1 MVDQP
6 SLVTQFH
13 QFFESLLTGIA
24 NQFPYVPVL
33 IYQPQ
38 VVAGVECIR
47 YVAIHDTVGLFLMYH
62 QVGMVSEHYV
72 TFKTPD
78 IAKNAA
84 SILEWVVAQL
94 KQFGTV
100 DERKAKSMFSG
111 DDFLFFDAFRNQVLN
126 DGFLSNDVNFLHCN
140 SNRCIQLPDFQ
151 R

>member
-47 YVAIHDTVGLFLMYH
+47 YVAIHDTVGFVLP
-62 QVGMVSEHYV
+62 VS
-72 TFKTPD
+72 
-78 IAKNAA
+78 
-84 SILEWVVAQL
+84 S
-94 KQFGTV
+94 
-100 DERKAKSMFSG
+100 SG
-111 DDFLFFDAFRNQVLN
+111 NGIRALC
-126 DGFLSNDVNFLHCN
+126 H
-140 SNRCIQLPDFQ
+140 I
-151 R
+151 

>member
-1 MVDQP
+1 
-6 SLVTQFH
+6 
-13 QFFESLLTGIA
+13 
-24 NQFPYVPVL
+24 
-33 IYQPQ
+33 
-38 VVAGVECIR
+38 
-47 YVAIHDTVGLFLMYH
+47 
-62 QVGMVSEHYV
+62 MVSEHYV

-94 KQFGTV
+94 KQLV
-100 DERKAKSMFSG
+100 RLMSAKRKSMFSG

-151 R
+151 DKSSIESLDALDHRHTIEALLKQTIRDDHLSVFIGSDRWIGWLVM